1 MAPNSLAPGYVLI
14 AYHSAYGK
22 HNMILPTRAWSQ
34 TPITGALGSWVN
46 WNSVPIDGE
55 DMVTAFVTAIKAA
68 FLATT
73 IFDTATVYTQADEN
87 SPAFAR
93 KSIALSIAG
102 TNSGTLQAK
111 AVQHNWMFR
120 DDEFSQSKLTF
131 LDAPIGSNFDPT
143 SDISGSPALVA
154 IYDEWTSVDNAWS
167 SRNGLRPSQFVKIT
181 YTLNEKLRKEY
192 GMT

>member
-22 HNMILPTRAWSQ
+22 HNMILPTRAWSP
-34 TPITGALGSWVN
+34 TPITGNLGSWVN

-55 DMVTAFVTAIKAA
+55 GMVNDLVDLFAPI

-93 KSIALSIAG
+93 KTVALATPG
-102 TNSGTLQAK
+102 TNTGTLQAK

-120 DDEFSQSKLTF
+120 DDEFALSKLTF

-143 SDISGSPALVA
+143 TDISGIPALDDLA
-154 IYDEWTSVDNAWS
+154 NQWMDADQAWS